1 MKIPSGKQL
10 PLVKTDV
17 KEELTINTVSSD
29 SIAMGEK
36 KVKEERLNK
45 GLTVIYCQALAGQWQ
60 GEGCLTL

>member
-1 MKIPSGKQL
+1 M

-36 KVKEERLNK
+36 KVKEERLNE

>member
-1 MKIPSGKQL
+1 M

-36 KVKEERLNK
+36 IVKEERLNK